1 MRARGE
7 AGGAHR
13 PDDRLLGR
21 RAGPDLDVDAR
32 QVAVE
37 RLVPVRMPQAHDL
50 AVAPRPARRAHDAV
64 PAARTGVPPGRG
76 EVDPRWG
83 RSSFRIGW
91 RRGPREAGAD
101 PREAQ
106 GRAQERL
113 DQRGAGR
120 SRYMQRLFAN
130 TTQHLIGDMERIRAE
145 LEIDR
150 WVIVGGSWGATLALA
165 YAERHP
171 KHVIGL
177 VLRAVFLGT
186 RRELEW
192 AFLDGL
198 ARFRPELYEA
208 FLDALSALERADPLE
223 AYWRR
228 ILDPDPAI
236 HRHSAWLWHDV
247 ERALSELVPA
257 SPMPPTDPRD
267 GLPSTPFIEA
277 HYFRSGCFLR
287 PGELLDNASLLA
299 SIPGIIVQGRYDMLC
314 PPQTAAALAKRWGNA
329 RIDFVEGAGHAIS
342 EPGIRDALINGI
354 REVGFP
360 AA

>member
-1 MRARGE
+1 MTQLARTE
-7 AGGAHR
+7 
-13 PDDRLLGR
+13 
-21 RAGPDLDVDAR
+21 GPAPFDVRSVD
-32 QVAVE
+32 VGDGHILYVE
-37 RLVPVRMPQAHDL
+37 QCGTRDG
-50 AVAPRPARRAHDAV
+50 V
-64 PAARTGVPPGRG
+64 PALYLHGGPGSGCQPSHRTLF
-76 EVDPRWG
+76 D
-83 RSSFRIGW
+83 SSRV
-91 RRGPREAGAD
+91 
-101 PREAQ
+101 
-106 GRAQERL
+106 RAVL
-113 DQRGAGR
+113 FDQRGAGR

-171 KHVIGL
+171 RHVIGL

>member
-1 MRARGE
+1 MTQLARTE
-7 AGGAHR
+7 
-13 PDDRLLGR
+13 
-21 RAGPDLDVDAR
+21 GPAPFDVRSVD
-32 QVAVE
+32 VGDGHILYVE
-37 RLVPVRMPQAHDL
+37 QCGTRDG
-50 AVAPRPARRAHDAV
+50 V
-64 PAARTGVPPGRG
+64 PALYLHGGPGSGCQPSHRTLF
-76 EVDPRWG
+76 D
-83 RSSFRIGW
+83 SSRV
-91 RRGPREAGAD
+91 
-101 PREAQ
+101 
-106 GRAQERL
+106 RAVL
-113 DQRGAGR
+113 FDQRGAGR
-120 SRYMQRLFAN
+120 SRYTQRLFAN
-130 TTQHLIGDMERIRAE
+130 TTQHLIGDMERIRAD

-257 SPMPPTDPRD
+257 SPMPRPNHATVSLRRRSSRRIIFEAGVSCD
-267 GLPSTPFIEA
+267 LANSSTMRACSRQF
-277 HYFRSGCFLR
+277 
-287 PGELLDNASLLA
+287 LA
-299 SIPGIIVQGRYDMLC
+299 SSCRAGTTCSVHRKPLQRSPSAGETRGSTSSRELDM
-314 PPQTAAALAKRWGNA
+314 PYP
-329 RIDFVEGAGHAIS
+329 S
-342 EPGIRDALINGI
+342 
-354 REVGFP
+354 P
-360 AA
+360 ASAMH

>member
-1 MRARGE
+1 MSN
-7 AGGAHR
+7 
-13 PDDRLLGR
+13 GR
-21 RAGPDLDVDAR
+21 SLPSKNRSLK
-32 QVAVE
+32 E
-37 RLVPVRMPQAHDL
+37 TRLVTQPAKTEGPAPFDVRLVDVGDGHIAYVEQCGTRDG
-50 AVAPRPARRAHDAV
+50 V
-64 PAARTGVPPGRG
+64 PALYLHGGPGSGCQPSHRTLF
-76 EVDPRWG
+76 DPSR
-83 RSSFRIGW
+83 FR
-91 RRGPREAGAD
+91 AV
-101 PREAQ
+101 
-106 GRAQERL
+106 L
-113 DQRGAGR
+113 FDQRGAGR
-120 SRYMQRLFAN
+120 SRYTQRLVAN
-130 TTQHLIGDMERIRAE
+130 TTQHLIGDMERIRAD

-150 WVIVGGSWGATLALA
+150 WIIVGGSWGATLALA

-171 KHVIGL
+171 THVIGL

-198 ARFRPELYEA
+198 ARFRPEQYEA
-208 FLDALSALERADPLE
+208 FLDALSVPERGDPLD

-257 SPMPPTDPRD
+257 SPMPQTESRD
-267 GLPSTPFIEA
+267 LPSTPFVEA
-277 HYFRSGCFLR
+277 HYFLNGCFLR
-287 PGELLDNASLLA
+287 PGELLDNAILLA

-354 REVGFP
+354 CEIGFS